1 MEHSYFGE
9 WVNNIPELNK
19 KFINNDPFPHLIIEN
34 FLNAEFM
41 EKISTEFPNN
51 YDSWH
56 KYNNPL
62 EVKYAYDIV
71 SNFPENIKVLF
82 DVFKSE
88 KMIELI
94 SQISSIPSLEADPKL
109 HGCGLHA
116 HPKNGRLFVHLDYE
130 KHPILQNKE
139 RRINI
144 ILYVSK
150 NWKPEWNGA
159 TELWNNKLVKKS
171 EVIFNNA
178 LIFQT
183 NDISWHGIPEKIN
196 CPENEFRKT
205 IAYYYLSPI
214 VSETKTDKIGNDGSG
229 YRSKATYINVGEP
242 DSRIDEFIKIRPHR
256 RIEKED
262 IDKIWPTWNSEI

>member
-1 MEHSYFGE
+1 M
-9 WVNNIPELNK
+9 
-19 KFINNDPFPHLIIEN
+19 
-34 FLNAEFM
+34 
-41 EKISTEFPNN
+41 
-51 YDSWH
+51 
-56 KYNNPL
+56 
-62 EVKYAYDIV
+62 V
-71 SNFPENIKVLF
+71 SDFPENIKVLF
-82 DVFKSE
+82 DVFKSKE
-88 KMIELI
+88 MIELI

-178 LIFQT
+178 LIFQL
-183 NDISWHGIPEKIN
+183 NDFNKLELIERKITQIELN
-196 CPENEFRKT
+196 
-205 IAYYYLSPI
+205 IY
-214 VSETKTDKIGNDGSG
+214 G
-229 YRSKATYINVGEP
+229 
-242 DSRIDEFIKIRPHR
+242 IRPY
-256 RIEKED
+256 
-262 IDKIWPTWNSEI
+262 DKLITNIIINTQIHK